1 LKVAVSGATGLI
13 GGALVQRL
21 TRDGHE
27 VILLVRRSPRP
38 SERAIAW
45 DPVRG
50 TIDRAALEGWQL
62 DAVVH
67 LAGENV
73 FGRWTAAKK
82 RRIRES
88 RVAGTRLVSDAIAA
102 LDRRPPVFLAASAVG
117 YYGDQGAAE
126 LTEQSPAGD
135 DFLAQVA
142 RDWESA
148 TAPAA
153 GAAVRVANL
162 RFGVVL
168 ARTGGALAKMLPAF
182 RLGLGGAIG
191 SGAQYFPWIALE
203 DALGAILHVLKTAS
217 LSGPVNVT
225 APHPVTQ
232 LEFVRTL
239 GRVLR
244 RPAVLPVPRFALG
257 LVFGSDAA
265 AMMASGQRVLPAR
278 LIAAGYRFRF
288 GEVEPAL
295 RELLAARGG
304 GS

>member
-1 LKVAVSGATGLI
+1 VSGATGLI
-13 GGALVQRL
+13 GGALARRL
-21 TRDGHE
+21 TRDGHD
-27 VILLVRRSPRP
+27 VITLVRRSPRP
-38 SERAIAW
+38 AERAIAW
-45 DPVRG
+45 DPVRA

-73 FGRWTAAKK
+73 FGRWTVAKK

-88 RVAGTRLVSDAIAA
+88 RVAGTRLVSEAIAG
-102 LDRRPPVFLAASAVG
+102 LDRRPPVLLAASAVG
-117 YYGDQGAAE
+117 YYGDQGAVE

-135 DFLAQVA
+135 DFLAEVA
-142 RDWESA
+142 RDWEGA
-148 TAPAA
+148 TGPAA
-153 GAAVRVANL
+153 RAGVRVANL

-168 ARTGGALAKMLPAF
+168 SKTGGALAKMLPAF

-191 SGAQYFPWIALE
+191 NGAQYFPWIALE
-203 DALGAILHVLKTAS
+203 DALGAILHVLASPS

-225 APHPVTQ
+225 APRPVTQ

-257 LVFGSDAA
+257 LVFGNEAA

-278 LIAAGYRFRF
+278 LVAAGYRFRF